1 MPTYEYQCSKCNY
14 CFDKI
19 LKIDDRKNPESQPC
33 PNCNLNDCI
42 SICISSSNLMNPFRV
57 EGLKKTPTQFKERM
71 SQIKS
76 GLGKSHNLKDH
87 Y

>member
-1 MPTYEYQCSKCNY
+1 MPTYEYQCSNCNY

-19 LKIDDRKNPESQPC
+19 LKIDERKNPENDPC
-33 PNCNLNDCI
+33 PNCNTEKTI
-42 SICISSSNLMNPFRV
+42 TICISSSGVLSPFRV
-57 EGLKKTPTQFKERM
+57 EGLKKPSSQFKDRM
-71 SQIKS
+71 SQIRA